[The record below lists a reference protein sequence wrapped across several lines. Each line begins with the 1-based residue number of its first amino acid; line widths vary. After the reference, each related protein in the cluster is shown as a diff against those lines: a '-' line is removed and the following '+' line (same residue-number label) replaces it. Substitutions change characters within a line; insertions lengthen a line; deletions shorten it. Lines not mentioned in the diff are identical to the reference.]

1 MLMKSYISYI
11 DLIPYLV
18 AQVHVLRISDNR
30 GVNIKYLLILHPD
43 TEHTYK
49 CLSQCFS
56 SENRISLA
64 NDAISLPNV
73 PSGQQFYIGR
83 NYVNFYLFI

>member
-30 GVNIKYLLILHPD
+30 GVTTKYLP
-43 TEHTYK
+43 TYITPGHRTHI
-49 CLSQCFS
+49 SVYHNVFRV
-56 SENRISLA
+56 RIESLWRMTLYHSRMYHRA
-64 NDAISLPNV
+64 NHFTLVEIT
-73 PSGQQFYIGR
+73 
-83 NYVNFYLFI
+83 